1 MQLLQLISFAITLCY
16 VLLLARIVLGL
27 VLQYMTMQG
36 KTVPDALGK
45 VYDVVFMLTEP
56 VLGPIRR
63 ILPQL
68 GMIDLSPLVVMII
81 LVVVQRLLTRFLV

>member
-1 MQLLQLISFAITLCY
+1 MQLLPLISFVITLCY
-16 VLLLARIVLGL
+16 ILLLARIVLGF

-36 KTVPDALGK
+36 NTVPDALGK

-63 ILPQL
+63 ILPQF
-68 GMIDLSPLVVMII
+68 GMLDLSPLVVMII

>member
-16 VLLLARIVLGL
+16 ILLLARIVLGF
-27 VLQYMTMQG
+27 VLQYMTMQS

>member
-16 VLLLARIVLGL
+16 ILLLARIVLGF

-36 KTVPDALGK
+36 NTVPDALGK

>member
-1 MQLLQLISFAITLCY
+1 MELLPLISLVITLCY
-16 VLLLARIVLGL
+16 ILLLARIVLGF
-27 VLQYMTMQG
+27 VLQFMTMQG
-36 KTVPDALGK
+36 NTVPEALGK

-81 LVVVQRLLTRFLV
+81 LVVIQRLLTRFLV

>member
-1 MQLLQLISFAITLCY
+1 MQLLQLISY
-16 VLLLARIVLGL
+16 VIMLYNIMLVARMVLGL
-27 VLQYMTMQG
+27 VLQFMTMQG
-36 KTVPDALGK
+36 NTVPEALGK

-68 GMIDLSPLVVMII
+68 GMIDLSPVVVIII
-81 LVVVQRLLTRFLV
+81 LTVVQRLLTRFLV

>member
-1 MQLLQLISFAITLCY
+1 MQLLPLISFVITLCY
-16 VLLLARIVLGL
+16 ILLLARIILGF

-36 KTVPDALGK
+36 NTVPDALGK

-81 LVVVQRLLTRFLV
+81 LVVIQRLLTRFLV

>member
-1 MQLLQLISFAITLCY
+1 MQLLPLISFVITLCY
-16 VLLLARIVLGL
+16 ILLLARIVLGF

-36 KTVPDALGK
+36 NTVPDALGK

>member
-1 MQLLQLISFAITLCY
+1 VQLLQLISFAITLCY
-16 VLLLARIVLGL
+16 ILLLARIVLGF

>member
-1 MQLLQLISFAITLCY
+1 MQLLQLISY
-16 VLLLARIVLGL
+16 VIMLYNIMLVARMVLGL
-27 VLQYMTMQG
+27 VLQFMTMRG
-36 KTVPDALGK
+36 NTVPEALGK

-68 GMIDLSPLVVMII
+68 GMIDLSPVVVIII
-81 LVVVQRLLTRFLV
+81 LTVVQRLLTRFLV

>member
-1 MQLLQLISFAITLCY
+1 MQLLPLISFVITLCY
-16 VLLLARIVLGL
+16 ILLLARIVLGF

-36 KTVPDALGK
+36 NTVPDALGK

-68 GMIDLSPLVVMII
+68 GMLDLSPLVVMII

>member
-1 MQLLQLISFAITLCY
+1 MELLKLISFVITLCY
-16 VLLLARIVLGL
+16 ILLLARIVLGF
-27 VLQYMTMQG
+27 VLQYMTMRG
-36 KTVPDALGK
+36 NTVPEALGK

-63 ILPQL
+63 MLPQL